1 MVEKI
6 NGSNHGLTEKGQG
19 FWSYLRQKELDF
31 FPSGA
36 LRWWLVAIITI
47 AWATEQ
53 FERSRLSPVLVYFLK
68 DFNIT
73 LKFFGVMNLLAIIAS
88 SVGAY
93 ALGTIAD
100 RYGRR
105 HAIVWPMLI
114 YLVILAGL
122 ASAPNI
128 WFYVS
133 LSTIGAFLI
142 MGMSASVNAA
152 IRDVIP
158 RTGRGV
164 AFAFISLAWTLG
176 ALMTQGVAAVTIP
189 SWPGWRPQH
198 WIGLIIALFLS
209 AIVYRFYRDISPRI
223 RGQIVA
229 DQMGA
234 IKAGLEAHGIKDIE
248 ALRDSGSIIYRK
260 FHIWMIA
267 TVLMTW
273 GTTYTT
279 FTAYLPTYLTQ
290 WHGVHPAK
298 AAALATW
305 FWLLAGFSV
314 FLSGYISD
322 KTGLRKLTL
331 SVGSLVTGLLVIFG
345 ATLPRN
351 TSYQTLVIMWLC
363 VAAIAGFIYP
373 SWCAILSENTE
384 DINPFSVGRAFGLA
398 GALTFITGLIL
409 SLVLP
414 QVVARAG
421 WPSWMICAGCFAISN
436 IFFISFAKGPWLRL
450 GVRKSAESSL

>member
-1 MVEKI
+1 M
-6 NGSNHGLTEKGQG
+6 NGLDENKSGIGEQPKD
-19 FWSYLRQKELDF
+19 FWSYLKQKELDF
-31 FPSGA
+31 FPSGS

-73 LKFFGVMNLLAIIAS
+73 LKFFGLMNLLAIIAS

-93 ALGTIAD
+93 TLGTIAD

-128 WFYVS
+128 WLYVS

-142 MGMSASVNAA
+142 MGTSASVNAA
-152 IRDVIP
+152 IRDIIP

-176 ALMTQGVAAVTIP
+176 AFMTQGVAAVTTPI
-189 SWPGWRPQH
+189 WPGWRPQH
-198 WIGLIIALFLS
+198 WIGLVISLLLTAL
-209 AIVYRFYRDISPRI
+209 VYIYYRDISMRI
-223 RGQIVA
+223 RGQIVD
-229 DQMGA
+229 DQLGA

-248 ALRDSGSIIYRK
+248 ALRNSGSIIYKK

-267 TVLMTW
+267 AILMTW

-279 FTAYLPTYLTQ
+279 FTAFLPTYLTQ

-305 FWLLAGFSV
+305 FWLLAGFSI

-331 SVGSLVTGLLVIFG
+331 SVGSLITGLLVIVG

-351 TSYQTLVIMWLC
+351 TSYPTLVIMWLC

-398 GALTFITGLIL
+398 GALTFLTGLIL
-409 SLVLP
+409 ALILP

-421 WPSWMICAGCFAISN
+421 WGTWMIYAGGFAISN
-436 IFFISFAKGPWLRL
+436 IFFISFAKEPWLKVRRL
-450 GVRKSAESSL
+450 